1 MQARRRPRPR
11 PHSSPRPK
19 KTGGLSF
26 FLLVGV
32 FVAGAVAGGATTS
45 LWRAGEGLATL
56 AEQLGT
62 PDPEPLTGAEPTLS
76 MEDFDFFEVLEE
88 LPPESPEPEAP
99 DAAAEPEA
107 PATAK
112 VAANPPAKVQTEPE
126 PETKTSSGPT
136 IETIVIKPKP
146 KPKPVLAPAPAS
158 RAARPAV
165 SPTGI
170 YLLRTGTFG
179 DADTAR
185 EQYRLLQREGY
196 EPTAR
201 RTKVNNQPVW
211 QIHLGPY
218 AGYDDMDR
226 VDTHLKSLGIR
237 SLRLRQSRSQ

>member
-19 KTGGLSF
+19 KTGGGLSF

-88 LPPESPEPEAP
+88 LPPESPEPEPEAP
-99 DAAAEPEA
+99 TAAEPAA

-112 VAANPPAKVQTEPE
+112 VAATPPAKVQTEPQAQ
-126 PETKTSSGPT
+126 TSSGPT

-146 KPKPVLAPAPAS
+146 KPKPKLAPAP

-218 AGYDDMDR
+218 ASYADMDD
-226 VDTHLKSLGIR
+226 VDTHLKSLDIR
-237 SLRLRQSRSQ
+237 SLRLKQSRSQ